1 MPPEALTEDDEDE
14 CLFTRRLCLRRPL
27 RADADAITALAD
39 NRRVAM
45 NLASLPHPYR
55 RTDAL
60 AWIEAAREQNS
71 GTASFVIC
79 RRAMP
84 AGGSGETVVGACGF
98 GLLQEK
104 PDIELGYWV
113 GEPFWGKGLAT
124 EAAQAVIDHAFA
136 CHGLAE
142 IWASCR
148 VTNSASRRVI
158 EKCGFQARGMGMCRS
173 RAVGGMVPVE
183 RFRLDRGAWSALKA
197 WSGGG
202 EP

>member
-1 MPPEALTEDDEDE
+1 MPPEALSEDDEDE
-14 CLFTRRLCLRRPL
+14 CLTTRRLVLRRPHPAH
-27 RADADAITALAD
+27 ADAVTVLAD
-39 NRRVAM
+39 NRRVAI

-55 RTDAL
+55 RADAL
-60 AWIEAAREQNS
+60 AWIEAAREQDPRA
-71 GTASFVIC
+71 ASFVIC
-79 RRAMP
+79 RRNP
-84 AGGSGETVVGACGF
+84 AGPEDIIGACGF
-98 GLLQEK
+98 GLLPEK
-104 PDIELGYWV
+104 DDIEVGYWI
-113 GEPFWGKGLAT
+113 GEPFWGQGFAT

-148 VTNSASRRVI
+148 VTNSGSRRVI

-183 RFRLDRGAWSALKA
+183 RFRLDRGAWTALNA

>member
-1 MPPEALTEDDEDE
+1 MPPEALSEDDEDE
-14 CLFTRRLCLRRPL
+14 CLTTRRLILRRPH

-55 RTDAL
+55 RADAL
-60 AWIEAAREQNS
+60 AWISAARARGD

-79 RRAMP
+79 RRDGP
-84 AGGSGETVVGACGF
+84 AGEILGACGF
-98 GLLQEK
+98 GLLPEK
-104 PDIELGYWV
+104 PDIELGYWI
-113 GEPFWGKGLAT
+113 GEPHWGGGLAT

-158 EKCGFQARGMGMCRS
+158 EKCGFQGRGMGMCRS

-183 RFRLDRGAWSALKA
+183 RFRLDRGAWAALKA

-202 EP
+202 AA